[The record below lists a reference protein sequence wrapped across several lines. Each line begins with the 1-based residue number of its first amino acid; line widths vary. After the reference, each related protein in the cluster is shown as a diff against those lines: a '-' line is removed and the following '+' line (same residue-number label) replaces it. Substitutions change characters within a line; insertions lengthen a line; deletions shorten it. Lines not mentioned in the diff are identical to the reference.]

1 MQNIDLT
8 KRRVR
13 VGARWLLGGAKVNR
27 TSRGTE
33 GRFQGVLSRMA
44 ATFFVFSNMIEA
56 EEHFGL
62 LVPPDRSVTANSLV
76 SLLVRETCRKTLFPG
91 AAAVT

>member
-1 MQNIDLT
+1 MAAG
-8 KRRVR
+8 R
-13 VGARWLLGGAKVNR
+13 
-27 TSRGTE
+27 TE
-33 GRFQGVLSRMA
+33 GKQNQQRDGGKISGHAVKNGCD
-44 ATFFVFSNMIEA
+44 FFVFSNMIEA
-56 EEHFGL
+56 DEHLGL